1 MLCEGIFVYINIRE
15 SPSFWKGGP
24 LVTAVHKSNVLS
36 ITDGLFRESVINVQK
51 DFKDVKLEEQ
61 LVDSMVYRMFREP
74 HMFDVVVAPNLY
86 GDILSDGAA
95 ALVGSLGLVG
105 SANIGDKFVM
115 GEPVHGS
122 APDIAGRGIS
132 NPIAAIRSG
141 AFLLENLGY
150 TREANRIYAAVDAVL
165 EQGTE
170 LTPDMGGNGT
180 TEGVTQ
186 NIIKNLK

>member
-1 MLCEGIFVYINIRE
+1 LLDQI
-15 SPSFWKGGP
+15 P

-36 ITDGLFRESVINVQK
+36 ITDGLFRESVINVHK
-51 DFKDVKLEEQ
+51 DFKDIRLEEQ
-61 LVDSMVYRMFREP
+61 LVDSMVYRLFREP

-95 ALVGSLGLVG
+95 ALAGSLGLVG
-105 SANIGDKFVM
+105 SANIGDSFVM

-122 APDIAGRGIS
+122 APDIAGKGIS

-150 TREANRIYAAVDAVL
+150 TKEANRIYSAVDSVL
-165 EQGTE
+165 EGKTE

-180 TEGVTQ
+180 TEGVTKD
-186 NIIKNLK
+186 IIKNLS